1 MLIQSFLPNSGGE
14 NRTNALS
21 KLSTD
26 KRGGREQ
33 IKHLL
38 VGSPKVVTRTIH
50 SLHILGYAEV
60 REWSRPISAAGSL
73 GEPGEVVSILIKQVV
88 SDT

>member
-1 MLIQSFLPNSGGE
+1 MTDNSPQLENSG
-14 NRTNALS
+14 NQLS
-21 KLSTD
+21 NKQTSLDRREKL
-26 KRGGREQ
+26 R
-33 IKHLL
+33 HLL
-38 VGSPKVVTRTIH
+38 VGNPAVVKQAIH
-50 SLHILGYAEV
+50 RLHGLGYAEV